1 MNFSNLAFNVYD
13 LLNIF
18 IPENDGTVFINYC
31 MIWMSFIPTSLKMEI
46 YFKFLVRIV
55 LKFIFNS
62 VVSSLSPFMIYF
74 LLSS

>member
-46 YFKFLVRIV
+46 YF
-55 LKFIFNS
+55 
-62 VVSSLSPFMIYF
+62 
-74 LLSS
+74 